1 MLWLSSSNHFP
12 RRFAS
17 FEATR
22 GPTTPGAF
30 WYPLQN
36 EAGHSRGSTG
46 IGVWPSGQICRPDD
60 LGNAMFLNYSL
71 TRMLALSAPW
81 ALGAFALV
89 VAVTTACF
97 WRPLFSREAPWAS
110 ATGPYLPENLF
121 QASAW
126 TGHSVE
132 LGGSQGRAR
141 REAITMPAVSAAS
154 AASARQPCQRQIL
167 ITQFRSPRGCLTI
180 YPLPPGFQSPA
191 PQTELSWSLSM
202 RQGLK
207 FAKTPELPG
216 RAGTTNCRL

>member
-71 TRMLALSAPW
+71 TRMLALSARW

-97 WRPLFSREAPWAS
+97 WRPLFSREARGRRRQDRNYRKIS
-110 ATGPYLPENLF
+110 SKRRHGPAIQLNLE
-121 QASAW
+121 
-126 TGHSVE
+126 VP
-132 LGGSQGRAR
+132 
-141 REAITMPAVSAAS
+141 REE
-154 AASARQPCQRQIL
+154 RDRK
-167 ITQFRSPRGCLTI
+167 R
-180 YPLPPGFQSPA
+180 
-191 PQTELSWSLSM
+191 
-202 RQGLK
+202 
-207 FAKTPELPG
+207 
-216 RAGTTNCRL
+216 